1 MGEDSILTL
10 SDEFCSR
17 DTAESL
23 RLRKV
28 CNKVRGGRVARG
40 LYRIIFGVTAF
51 PRGFL
56 RFQPLLAQSLQGIR
70 TNLADISWEVGLGV
84 DPGSTMREPKPAP
97 AGLPSARAAG
107 IRADLLVP

>member
-70 TNLADISWEVGLGV
+70 TNLADISARILATCDFAVHQLWRSPGL
-84 DPGSTMREPKPAP
+84 
-97 AGLPSARAAG
+97 L
-107 IRADLLVP
+107 